1 MTTDHRGQLPMRIAL
16 MGTRGIPARYGGFE
30 TFYENLAPRLVE
42 RGHHVTVYTRPWS
55 VGRMRR
61 YRGVRLTPMPSI
73 HTKHLDTISHTAFS
87 ILHGMTQR
95 FDAVLICGPGNA
107 PLAWVPRLTGAFVV
121 LNVDGADS
129 KRAKWGRLAG
139 SYLRAAERLSALLA
153 NVIVA
158 DNRAVEHRFSVEY
171 GAKAIFIPYG
181 ANVGRTEECAAVYR
195 LGLEPRRYV
204 LWVGRLEPETR
215 VEELI
220 AAFGHLGETG
230 LKLVI
235 VGDAPFAD
243 AYKAQLREAAGP
255 DVVFAG
261 YAFEQDYRQL
271 SSHAFAYVQTSPTS
285 GTSPALLDQMGF
297 GNAVIGRGTP
307 TIREVIADAG
317 LTFDPDDAIADM
329 MLVLRRLIDDPGLLE
344 RLREAGPERIR
355 SAYSWE
361 AVTDAYEA
369 LFRRHT
375 HE

>member
-1 MTTDHRGQLPMRIAL
+1 MKGQTGMRIAL

-55 VGRMRR
+55 VGRMRS

-87 ILHGMTQR
+87 VLHGMTQR
-95 FDAVLICGPGNA
+95 FDVVLICGPGNA
-107 PLAWVPRLTGAFVV
+107 PLAWVPRLTGAFVA

-129 KRAKWGRLAG
+129 KRAKWGRLATK
-139 SYLRAAERLSALLA
+139 YLRTAERVSASLA
-153 NVIVA
+153 TVIIA
-158 DNRAVEHRFSVEY
+158 DNRAVEERFRDDY
-171 GAKAIFIPYG
+171 GADAIFIPYG
-181 ANVGRTEECAAVYR
+181 ANIGRTEGRAALDR
-195 LGLEPRRYV
+195 LGLESRRYV

-220 AAFGHLGETG
+220 AGFCDLAEPG

-243 AYKAQLREAAGP
+243 AYKSRLRDIAGP
-255 DVVFAG
+255 DVIFAG
-261 YAFEQDYRQL
+261 YAFGQDYVQL

-307 TIREVIADAG
+307 TICEVIADAG

-329 MLVLRRLIDDPGLLE
+329 ARVLRRLIDSPALVGQ
-344 RLREAGPERIR
+344 LRAAGPERIR

-361 AVTDAYEA
+361 AVTDAYED

-375 HE
+375 HQ